1 MQDTCKINNGWGERT
16 DFFRLK
22 KAVLLFKMISLAE
35 QVTHI
40 NICPGEISTV
50 PTLPP
55 CLPAVDGVGAS
66 GARCFPCP
74 LSGNPYMRWDWNPSF
89 LYHGFFSPYENLQ
102 FPPLDVKC
110 MRTCWLPTALSYTT
124 EQKFCIWWGYR
135 SWKGL
140 SQTTETWIICT
151 AWTEAEVGSW
161 TVCLAGRVSERN
173 VRAQAAC
180 THLGEK

>member
-1 MQDTCKINNGWGERT
+1 MQDTYKINNGWGERT

-35 QVTHI
+35 QVTQI
-40 NICPGEISTV
+40 NIRPGEISTV

-55 CLPAVDGVGAS
+55 CSRAWGGDFWCQVLHMPIVGQ
-66 GARCFPCP
+66 P
-74 LSGNPYMRWDWNPSF
+74 LCVGCDWNPF
-89 LYHGFFSPYENLQ
+89 PYCGFFSSYENLR
-102 FPPLDVKC
+102 FPALDVKC
-110 MRTCWLPTALSYTT
+110 IRTCYFPTALSYTT

-135 SWKGL
+135 SRKGL
-140 SQTTETWIICT
+140 SQTTETWIICA
-151 AWTEAEVGSW
+151 AWTEAEVGFW

-180 THLGEK
+180 THLGEG